1 MPTGERI
8 RIEKKKA
15 LGLIVMDRPES
26 LNVFDTISLR
36 ELRDILMDISDDTEV
51 RAVIITGAKHF
62 SAGADIRELK
72 EKDTEKARVFARLGQ
87 GICDWIEN
95 MKKPV
100 IAAVEGFALGAGC
113 EIALACDMRI
123 ASENAKF
130 GQPEVGLGLVPGFGG
145 TQRLTR
151 LVGIGKAKEMILTGR
166 TIDAGEA
173 ETMGLV
179 NRVVASEQL
188 LDSAEEIAAEI
199 ARKSPVAL
207 KLAKMLINGN
217 HEIGEGLKKEM
228 VFFSE
233 CFGTEDRREGINAF
247 LEKRVPEF
255 KGA

>member
-8 RIEKKKA
+8 RTEKKKG
-15 LGLIVMDRPES
+15 LGLVVMDKPES
-26 LNVFDTISLR
+26 LNVLDTVSLR
-36 ELRDILMDISDDTEV
+36 ELRDVLMDIAEDTDV

-72 EKDTEKARVFARLGQ
+72 EKDRERAGAFAKLGQ

-100 IAAVEGFALGAGC
+100 VAAVEGFALGAGC
-113 EIALACDMRI
+113 EIALACDIRI
-123 ASENAKF
+123 ASEDAKF

-151 LVGIGKAKEMILTGR
+151 LVGIGRAKEMILTGR

-173 ETMGLV
+173 ETIGLV
-179 NRVVASEQL
+179 SRVVSAEKL
-188 LDSAEEIAAEI
+188 RDSAEEIAAGLSRR
-199 ARKSPVAL
+199 APVAL

-217 HEIGEGLKKEM
+217 HEIGEGLKKEAAS
-228 VFFSE
+228 FSE
-233 CFGTEDRREGINAF
+233 CFATGDRLEGINAF
-247 LEKRVPEF
+247 LEKRAPAF